1 LRGSNG
7 ALQRLF
13 RPHLTGRGHDPE
25 ENKYNRAFFEIRGGV
40 MDFSRTERNQSKH
53 LVGITGVIV
62 LHIIIVWALISGL
75 ARKVVEV
82 VKGPIEVKVIEEVA
96 KPPPPPPEVL
106 PPPPKVTAPPPP
118 FVPPP
123 EIQIANPTPAPT
135 ITAVTP
141 DAPPGPTAPVI
152 AKPVEAAPPTPA
164 VRSAAVV
171 CQNYV
176 EVMRNAVVY
185 PREALLENLE
195 GEVVIEFTV
204 TASGQV
210 RDPVIRSSSNRIF
223 NRPSLA
229 AAQQLRCQGQGQDI
243 RVSLPVSFKI
253 R

>member
-1 LRGSNG
+1 
-7 ALQRLF
+7 
-13 RPHLTGRGHDPE
+13 
-25 ENKYNRAFFEIRGGV
+25 

-62 LHIIIVWALISGL
+62 LHIIIVWALVSGL

-123 EIQIANPTPAPT
+123 EIQIANPQPAPT

-141 DAPPGPTAPVI
+141 DAPPAPSAPVI
-152 AKPVEAAPPTPA
+152 QKPVEAPPQPA
-164 VRSAAVV
+164 IRSAAVV
-171 CQNYV
+171 CPNYR
-176 EVMRNAVVY
+176 EVLSSIPY
-185 PREALLENLE
+185 PREALLDNIE
-195 GEVVIEFTV
+195 GEVIIDFTV
-204 TASGQV
+204 TASGQIK
-210 RDPVIRSSSNRIF
+210 DPVIRSSTNRVF
-223 NRPSLA
+223 NRVSLNVV
-229 AAQQLRCQGQGQDI
+229 QTRLQCQGQGQDV
-243 RVSLPVSFKI
+243 RVSAPIVFKI